1 MTEMTAKGRLERARK
16 QLARVQVAWLDP
28 TDWSDLSMYGLY
40 ALENAVVAAAEHL
53 DVAWEKV
60 HWKKADLA
68 AKLHLDHDLPDVS
81 DLLREL
87 NELRKSEA
95 YDEVAPSRHYSAEVI
110 AVEIESYIEA
120 VAAIMEGSG

>member
-1 MTEMTAKGRLERARK
+1 MSAIGKLVLARQ

-53 DVAWEKV
+53 DVAWANV

-95 YDEVAPSRHYSAEVI
+95 YDEVAPSRHYRAEDI
-110 AVEIESYIEA
+110 AVQIESYIEA